1 MDNYHLN
8 EAVQY
13 VRDWRT
19 TSRGIIIVDA
29 QITSSALQKMERD
42 TRYDTH
48 MGTCGGSA
56 GEDLQPRDQDQ
67 VNTVGIILQ
76 YKIGS
81 LSNVGITTGNNGN
94 NGNNWY
100 HDWKHLK

>member
-1 MDNYHLN
+1 
-8 EAVQY
+8 
-13 VRDWRT
+13 
-19 TSRGIIIVDA
+19 
-29 QITSSALQKMERD
+29 
-42 TRYDTH
+42 

-81 LSNVGITTGNNGN
+81 LSNVHHRPKTIPATVLGGVLQQSGADLQVRGAKSGVLLRLLLQRAFGI
-94 NGNNWY
+94 
-100 HDWKHLK
+100 